1 MSRNYTSQKDDKSV
15 IRDDLKNKRPFVIL
29 RDERKNPQQLTLM
42 QLLTTTARI
51 APEKR
56 KYVATQAP
64 PINKHTFVQKEFNRF
79 N

>member
-1 MSRNYTSQKDDKSV
+1 MNCGTLKDYLAYVTK
-15 IRDDLKNKRPFVIL
+15 KRPFVIL